1 MYLLYILYTVAA
13 MVATA
18 KTKRR
23 RHMSK
28 QTHEERAA
36 IVRERANFANEQNA
50 RELELC
56 AMNTSEI
63 YFAVIEPTINSL
75 RRHAKRGKYSEA
87 AALVA
92 WKNVA
97 DKAARLYMSIYGQR
111 VGDVFS
117 VADRCAVAVTL
128 CETEA
133 ENVFFGLKD

>member
-1 MYLLYILYTVAA
+1 
-13 MVATA
+13 
-18 KTKRR
+18 
-23 RHMSK
+23 MSK
-28 QTHEERAA
+28 HTYEERAA
-36 IVRERANFANEQNA
+36 IIRERAKEANEHNA

-63 YFAVIEPTINSL
+63 YFAVITPTIDSL
-75 RRHAKRGKYSEA
+75 RRHARRGKFSEA

-92 WKNVA
+92 WKTAA
-97 DKAARLYMSIYGQR
+97 DKAARLYMSIYGGKGQL

-133 ENVFFGLKD
+133 EAVFFGLNA

>member
-1 MYLLYILYTVAA
+1 
-13 MVATA
+13 
-18 KTKRR
+18 
-23 RHMSK
+23 MSK
-28 QTHEERAA
+28 QTHAERAA
-36 IVRERANFANEQNA
+36 IIRERAKEANEHNA

-56 AMNTSEI
+56 TLNTSEI
-63 YFAVIEPTINSL
+63 YFAVITPTIDSL

-92 WKNVA
+92 WKNAA
-97 DKAARLYMSIYGQR
+97 DKAARLYMSIYGGKGQL

-133 ENVFFGLKD
+133 ENVFLGLNA

>member
-1 MYLLYILYTVAA
+1 
-13 MVATA
+13 
-18 KTKRR
+18 
-23 RHMSK
+23 MSK
-28 QTHEERAA
+28 QTHEERAV
-36 IVRERANFANEQNA
+36 IIRERAKEANEHNA

-56 AMNTSEI
+56 AQNTSEI
-63 YFAVIEPTINSL
+63 YFAVITPTIASL

-92 WKNVA
+92 WKNAA
-97 DKAARLYMSIYGQR
+97 DNAARLYMSIYCGKGER

-133 ENVFFGLKD
+133 ENVFFGLNA